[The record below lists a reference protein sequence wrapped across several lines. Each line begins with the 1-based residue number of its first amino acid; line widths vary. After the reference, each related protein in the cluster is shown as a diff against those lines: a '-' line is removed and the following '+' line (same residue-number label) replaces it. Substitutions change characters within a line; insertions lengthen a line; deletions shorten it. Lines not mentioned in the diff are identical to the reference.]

1 MSCPVRH
8 AVPAHATQHP
18 ISHSSAPPEALDGD
32 DPSCLDHRQALMRQA
47 LPIGPGSLLWECAG
61 DLRGLLVIFRVG
73 LIQNMHPA
81 VSRALEQHSGEVFLK
96 NPWNRLLRSI
106 PPIMGVI
113 YDPEAEAVGRRVRDF
128 HVGIKG
134 QLSDGQAYH
143 SLHPDI
149 YFWTH
154 ATFVEAVIAARSFFD
169 KPFTQAEKEQLY
181 RESITWYGRYGVSMR
196 PVPPDYASFER
207 YWNEMLPTLKP
218 TTITHHAI
226 NLGRTPRPF
235 ESIPRPVWWLLDPL
249 VNRFSQWLGRGTM
262 PPALRQTLGMRWS
275 HTDAVLLRLF
285 SWLVRS
291 VFAIMPTDW
300 RYLPTAK
307 AGRIAARAQASTV

>member
-1 MSCPVRH
+1 MPCPVSH
-8 AVPAHATQHP
+8 AARQA
-18 ISHSSAPPEALDGD
+18 SAAAPLPPEALEPDEPAAQD
-32 DPSCLDHRQALMRQA
+32 RRQALMRQA

-81 VSRALEQHSGEVFLK
+81 VSRALEEHSGEVFLK

-113 YDPEAEAVGRRVRDF
+113 YDPQPDEVGRQVRDF
-128 HVGIKG
+128 HVQIKG
-134 QLSDGQAYH
+134 RLSDGRAYH

-154 ATFVEAVIAARSFFD
+154 ATFVEGVIAARAVFD
-169 KPFTQAEKEQLY
+169 TPFTPAQKERLY
-181 RESITWYGRYGVSMR
+181 RESITWYSRYGVSMR

-207 YWNEMLPTLKP
+207 YWNEMLPTLQP
-218 TTITHHAI
+218 TPITHHAI
-226 NLGRTPRPF
+226 HMGRTPRPF

-249 VNRFSQWLGRGTM
+249 VNRFSQWLGRGTL
-262 PPALRQTLGMRWS
+262 PPVLRQKLGMRWS
-275 HTDAVLLRLF
+275 RADQALLR
-285 SWLVRS
+285 
-291 VFAIMPTDW
+291 VFAAGVRVAFAVMPTEW

-307 AGRIAARAQASTV
+307 VGRRVAREQVRARVV